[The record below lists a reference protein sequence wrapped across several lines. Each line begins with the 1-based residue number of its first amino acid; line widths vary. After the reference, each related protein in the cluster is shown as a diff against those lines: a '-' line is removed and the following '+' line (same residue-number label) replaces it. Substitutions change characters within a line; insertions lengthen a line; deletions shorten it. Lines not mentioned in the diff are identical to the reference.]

1 MQMTMNKGIW
11 LVLLIGLL
19 LFLTFLPRGIMY
31 PDFKFIGW
39 ILFGLIFGLLPF
51 LVFRTI
57 QIFKPYTP
65 WRIIGACLA
74 PLIVG
79 PSFGYYHQYQ
89 ERKELEAKGIWT
101 KCIVIDEKYSGG
113 KIQSWM
119 IKCSYRAD
127 NLTFETNY
135 ENDEPNIYSTGDTLN
150 LIYSKD
156 FPKIYR
162 LEYEWKTNNNR

>member
-1 MQMTMNKGIW
+1 MENNW
-11 LVLLIGLL
+11 S
-19 LFLTFLPRGIMY
+19 LFGSINCWT
-31 PDFKFIGW
+31 KFW
-39 ILFGLIFGLLPF
+39 ILSP
-51 LVFRTI
+51 V
-57 QIFKPYTP
+57 
-65 WRIIGACLA
+65 
-74 PLIVG
+74 
-79 PSFGYYHQYQ
+79 Q

-101 KCIVIDEKYSGG
+101 KCIVIDEKYSRG

-119 IKCSYRAD
+119 IKCSYSAD